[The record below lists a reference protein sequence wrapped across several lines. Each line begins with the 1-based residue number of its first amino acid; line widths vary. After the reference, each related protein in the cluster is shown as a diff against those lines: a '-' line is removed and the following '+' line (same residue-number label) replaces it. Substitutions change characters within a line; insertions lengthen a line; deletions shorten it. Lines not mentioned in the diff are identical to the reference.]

1 MAQKLTLRKAVK
13 RTKKLRMFLSGVSG
27 SGKTYTALAVGTAL
41 AKLDGGAP
49 VVLFDTE
56 ASSAEL
62 YAHRFDFLTAQIEA
76 PFDPQKFIDA
86 LAVAAEAG
94 AGVVI
99 IDSISHAWNGAG
111 GLLEMVDQFAQTSTG
126 KRGNAFTNGWSK
138 GTPIQQRLFEAILRS
153 PFHIIVCARAKTEY
167 VIERDDKGRDVPVK
181 IGLAPVQRADV
192 EYEFDVMMEIGIDHV
207 GRVVKARLEDV
218 ADKVFVKPGAD
229 FAALLHAELQGEEG
243 AGNHSP
249 VVMPTAEQV
258 AELDKLGA
266 AVYGAEWR
274 TPAHEQQT
282 AEWASKGAIKTIDK
296 LSAEE
301 VKTLIAALQRKQAA
315 AAEKVAA

>member
-258 AELDKLGA
+258 AELNKLGA

-274 TPAHEQQT
+274 TPAHELQT